1 MKNVLLK
8 KTLPLLLVA
17 PLFARNAHAFTS
29 TVMIT
34 ECIQQTKSS
43 SAKGFFDACSIKN
56 IKAFVKKHPG
66 MYALTAFDLSLYG
79 VYTQYNLTSAI
90 TMAAVTVVGGGIVA
104 MDLNSY
110 AEMLPAMD
118 QLMKDINL
126 FKSTG
131 DTPPTLE
138 AATEVTKEKNPQ
150 LTTAESVALIEKN
163 IGVMMSQISTM
174 QSDIKKLQEENLLN
188 SKKLAEQQASSSGN
202 SESIKAMEKQLK
214 DQNDALQ
221 NITNTVNSLS
231 AMIVKLSLSNGS
243 LK

>member
-8 KTLPLLLVA
+8 KTLPLLFVA

-34 ECIQQTKSS
+34 ECIQQSKTS

-56 IKAFVKKHPG
+56 IKAFVNKHPG
-66 MYALTAFDLSLYG
+66 MYALTALDLSLYG
-79 VYTQYNLTSAI
+79 IYTQYNLTSAI

-118 QLMKDINL
+118 QLMKDVNL

-131 DTPPTLE
+131 DVSPALE
-138 AATEVTKEKNPQ
+138 ATTEVAKEKNPQ
-150 LTTAESVALIEKN
+150 LTTSESVALIEKN
-163 IGVMMSQISTM
+163 MSVLMAQVPAM
-174 QSDIKKLQEENLLN
+174 QADIKKLQEENAAH
-188 SKKLAEQQASSSGN
+188 SKKLAEEKASSGN
-202 SESIKAMEKQLK
+202 NESVKAMEKQLQEQK
-214 DQNDALQ
+214 EALQ
-221 NITNTVNSLS
+221 NLTNTVNTLS
-231 AMIVKLSLSNGS
+231 AMIAKMSMANESAA
-243 LK
+243 K